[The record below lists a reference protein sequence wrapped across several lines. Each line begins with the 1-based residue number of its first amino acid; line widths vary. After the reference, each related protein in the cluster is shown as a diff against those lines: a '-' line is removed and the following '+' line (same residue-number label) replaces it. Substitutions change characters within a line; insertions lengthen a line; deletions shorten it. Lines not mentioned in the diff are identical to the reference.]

1 MKGEKKSSAFAAGIG
16 YTVGNIL
23 IKGVGILTL
32 PLFSRIMSTAEFGAY
47 NVFLSYESLL
57 FVVIGLA
64 LHSSVRSANS
74 EFSGRVNNY
83 VSSISLIYILNLAIF
98 LAAGLFF
105 GDIIS
110 GWLAL
115 EKPLVFL
122 LVVYSSSAAIMTLY
136 NTWISLNYDY
146 KRYLIV
152 AITNTLGNIAIS
164 LLFIFTLF
172 RNRKDMGRIV
182 GASSVIAV
190 LAVFL
195 LISIFKK
202 AKPKFNLQYWKFGL
216 KYSLP
221 VVPHGISQVLLAQF
235 DRIMIRNMVSDAAT
249 GIYSLASNVKIIFT
263 IITSSI
269 SEVWNTWVFG
279 ELNRNNKSAICQR
292 AKQLTALFCIL
303 TIGLMAISP
312 ELIFILGGSAYDS
325 AKYVVIPMVIDGF
338 ILFVYE
344 LVSSGEYYMKK
355 TTYIMY
361 GTIAAAILN
370 VILNYIFILKYGF
383 IAAAYT
389 TLFSYICYLLFHLSI
404 CKKLLGFF
412 IVPIKWLAIFCG
424 IVAIMAAI
432 NLLFIESILVRWS
445 LCALVVIPMALML
458 LRSYGGDNI
467 KMWLKKKN
475 N

>member
-1 MKGEKKSSAFAAGIG
+1 MKGEKKNSAFAAGIG
-16 YTVGNIL
+16 YTVGNVL
-23 IKGVGILTL
+23 IKGIGILTL

-47 NVFLSYESLL
+47 NVFVSYESLL
-57 FVVIGLA
+57 FVIIGLA
-64 LHSSVRSANS
+64 LHSSIRSANS
-74 EFSGRVNNY
+74 EFDGRINNY
-83 VSSISLIYILNLAIF
+83 VSSISIIYILNLVIF
-98 LAAGLFF
+98 LVLGLFF
-105 GDIIS
+105 GDYIS

-115 EKPLVFL
+115 EKPLIFL
-122 LVVYSSSAAIMTLY
+122 LVVYSFSAAIMTLY
-136 NTWISLNYDY
+136 NTQISLNYDY

-152 AITNTLGNIAIS
+152 AITNTVGNIVIS

-172 RNRKDMGRIV
+172 RERKDLGRIV
-182 GASSVIAV
+182 GASSVIIV

-235 DRIMIRNMVSDAAT
+235 DRIMISKMVSDAAA
-249 GIYSLASNVKIIFT
+249 GIYSLACNVKVVFT

-269 SEVWNTWVFG
+269 SEVWSTWVFG
-279 ELNRNNKSAICQR
+279 ELNRKNQSAICQR

-303 TIGLMAISP
+303 AVGLMAISP
-312 ELIFILGGSAYDS
+312 EIIYILGGSEYDS

-355 TTYIMY
+355 TAYIMY
-361 GTIAAAILN
+361 GTVAAAVLN
-370 VILNYIFILKYGF
+370 VVLNYIFISKYGF

-389 TLFSYICYLLFHLSI
+389 TLFSYACYLLFHLTI

-412 IVPIKWLAIFCG
+412 IVPIKWLAVFLG
-424 IVAIMAAI
+424 IVIVMAVI

-445 LCALVVIPMALML
+445 LCALVVIPMALLL

-467 KMWLKKKN
+467 KMLLKKKR
-475 N
+475 